1 MKKIYN
7 IVFAALLF
15 SLIFIGCNGE
25 EGNRGDR
32 SNANIP
38 SVEAVQAQFGSLP
51 LEERLS
57 GVVRAQKQVDIYPRI
72 SAPVEEVYVQNGDQ
86 VEAGDPLVRLND
98 TEYRERLRQAEANL
112 RINNAQLRQAEAS
125 LKELESQLRRQIV
138 LSERELSSE
147 IEMERIQA
155 EVESAEANV
164 ELASAQVEQA
174 ESTVAEQQDALSRT
188 VIRAPISGTVGNR
201 NVDVGTQVDSGRQLF
216 TMGDLNDSRVIVN
229 LTERMMAYINKGQ
242 TVNVRSES
250 LGDQILEGE
259 VSRISPFLGA
269 GNFSTEAEIDI
280 ANTSGLLIPGMFVS
294 VDIFYGESE
303 QATIIPLSSIYRHP
317 RTGETGVYV
326 APEFG
331 AESEP
336 VEQVDSSNPPP
347 LSEPTAV
354 EFVPIR
360 IIAQGR
366 ESAGVAGVNSG
377 DWIVTVGQNLLV
389 GGNGSAKVRAVSWNR
404 IMNMQNMRP
413 QDLLRDI
420 MEQRVLANQ
429 PTSNSSPQS

>member
-1 MKKIYN
+1 MKKYYN
-7 IVFAALLF
+7 ILFVSVFLP
-15 SLIFIGCNGE
+15 LIFAGCNGDE
-25 EGNRGDR
+25 SNSGDR
-32 SNANIP
+32 SNATIP
-38 SVEAVQAQFGSLP
+38 SVEAVQAQYGSLP

-72 SAPVEEVYVQNGDQ
+72 SAPVEEVYVQNGDLVQ
-86 VEAGDPLVRLND
+86 EGDPLVRLSD

-112 RINNAQLRQAEAS
+112 RINNARLRQAEAS
-125 LKELESQLRRQIV
+125 LSELESQLRRQIV

-147 IEMERIQA
+147 IELERVLA

-164 ELASAQVEQA
+164 ALARAQVEQA
-174 ESTVAEQQDALSRT
+174 ESTVAEQQDALNRT

-201 NVDVGTQVDSGRQLF
+201 NVDVGTQVDTGRQLF

-229 LTERMMAYINKGQ
+229 LTEQMMAYINQGQ
-242 TVNVRSES
+242 TVQVSSES

-331 AESEP
+331 IESEP

-366 ESAGVAGVNSG
+366 ESAGVAGVESG
-377 DWIVTVGQNLLV
+377 DWIITVGQNLLV
-389 GGNGSAKVRAVSWNR
+389 GGDGSAKVRAVTWNR

-413 QDLLRDI
+413 RDLLRDI
-420 MEQRVLANQ
+420 MEQRELANQ